1 MGYFP
6 NSIVLNGKLNV
17 VIYLEILT

>member
-17 VIYLEILT
+17 VINLEILT